1 MAIRVGIVPHTHWD
15 REWYAPFQTYRL
27 RLVRLLDELLPMLE
41 GDPSFARF
49 TLDGQTAVID
59 DYLEVRPE
67 AAERIRRLAAAGR
80 VTVGPWAILM
90 DEFMV
95 SAETMV
101 RNLQAGFARAAELG
115 GVMPVGYLPDMFGH
129 VAQMPQILR
138 LAGLE
143 HAVVWRGVPS
153 AVTGTAFWWEAPDG
167 SRVRAE
173 YLYGSYSNGRDLPED
188 PAGLVER
195 ARNYE
200 TELGAGRLGG
210 LLLMNGTDHHL
221 PEPWV
226 GRLAGAAN
234 ALQREYRFEVTT
246 LAEYLAGEPTD
257 GLPTW
262 SGELRSGARSNLL
275 MGVNSNR
282 VDVKQAAA
290 AGEQALERRAEPLA
304 ALLRPPTGWPARLL
318 ALAWR
323 NLILNS
329 AHDSSCACSHDEVV
343 DQVMVRYREARQVGE
358 GIAAESVA
366 SLAGEVEAPPG
377 AVVVVNQ
384 TSATRS
390 GLVEVLVPGSG
401 PVHFTAP
408 DGTPRPAQVLG
419 EQSAEL
425 FLAKVAGRKLLWVL
439 DMARGQEFGGRPVA
453 SWELA
458 PATDGTGH
466 EVTVVAGPTG
476 SSGVDVADLRQA
488 LSELAAGEGP
498 VTVRMREGRRRQV
511 LVETGPVPG
520 FGWTT
525 LCPLEGA
532 GPGGPLSAGDRLL
545 DNGLVRVEV
554 DPDDGTFTLTTADGL
569 HLEGLNRYVDGGD
582 GGDTYNWSPPEE
594 DRLVTSPE
602 QVAVTV
608 VETGPLR
615 GRLVIDATYRWPSSA
630 EGDARACTA
639 RAASTVAVEVRT
651 TLELRAGDPV
661 VGVEV
666 ELDNRARDHRLR
678 AHFPLPAPVAG
689 SHAECAF
696 AVVHRGLEAEGG
708 PSEHG
713 LPTFPARRFVDCSD
727 GSVGLALLADGL
739 LEYEVVEGGT
749 ELALTVLRAV
759 GYLSRLEPHLRPN
772 AAGPPVP
779 VEGAQ
784 MPGRQRRR
792 YGLLLHRGGWA
803 DAQLYRRADGFLL
816 PLESAGVTATTAVRP
831 PCDSALRVEGAEV
844 SAVLR
849 EDEVLVVRLFN
860 PSPEPVLARV
870 ERDGLPEVGWSIDLG
885 GRLLAPFEGT
895 LLMRPWEIAT
905 LRLG

>member
-59 DYLEVRPE
+59 DYLEIRPE
-67 AAERIRRLAAAGR
+67 AAERLRRLAAAGR

-115 GVMPVGYLPDMFGH
+115 GAMPVGYLPDMFGH

-195 ARNYE
+195 ARSYDAE
-200 TELGAGRLGG
+200 VGDGRYGG

-226 GRLAGAAN
+226 GRLARAAN
-234 ALQREYRFEVTT
+234 LLQDYYRFEVTT
-246 LAEYLAGEPTD
+246 LAEYLAEEPTH

-262 SGELRSGARSNLL
+262 RGELRSGARANLL
-275 MGVNSNR
+275 MGVTSNR
-282 VDVKQAAA
+282 MDVKLAAA
-290 AGEQALERRAEPLA
+290 AAEQALERRAEPLA
-304 ALLRPPTGWPARLL
+304 ALFRPPAAWPRRLL
-318 ALAWR
+318 ELAWR

-343 DQVMVRYREARQVGE
+343 EQVLVRYREARQVGE
-358 GIAAESVA
+358 GIAAECVTA
-366 SLAGEVEAPPG
+366 LAGEVDAAPG
-377 AVVVVNQ
+377 SVAVVNQ
-384 TSATRS
+384 SSVTRS
-390 GLVEVLVPGSG
+390 GLVEVLVPGAG
-401 PVHFTAP
+401 PVHFTDP
-408 DGTPRPAQVLG
+408 DGAPRPTQVLG
-419 EQSAEL
+419 EHAAEL
-425 FLAKVAGRKLLWVL
+425 FFAKAAGRKLLWVL
-439 DMARGQEFGGRPVA
+439 DMARGREFGGRSVA
-453 SWELA
+453 SWDMA
-458 PATDGTGH
+458 PATDGAGP
-466 EVTVVAGPTG
+466 EVTVVAAPRGAE
-476 SSGVDVADLRQA
+476 GVDVAGLREA
-488 LSELAAGEGP
+488 LSGLAAGEEP
-498 VTVRMREGRRRQV
+498 VTVRMREGRRRRV

-525 LCPLEGA
+525 LYPVE
-532 GPGGPLSAGDRLL
+532 GPGPDGPVRAGEGFL

-554 DPDDGTFTLTTADGL
+554 DPSDGTFTLITADGL
-569 HLEGLNRYVDGGD
+569 RVAGLNRYVDGGD

-594 DRLVTSPE
+594 DRLVEVPE
-602 QVAVTV
+602 EVTV
-608 VETGPLR
+608 TLAEAGPLR
-615 GRLVIDATYRWPSSA
+615 GRLLIGATYRWPACA
-630 EGDARACTA
+630 EGDERACTG
-639 RAASTVAVEVRT
+639 RAASTVSVEVRT
-651 TLELRAGDPV
+651 TVEVRAADPV

-666 ELDNRARDHRLR
+666 DLDNRARDHRLR
-678 AHFPLPAPVAG
+678 AHFPLPAPVEG
-689 SHAECAF
+689 SDAECAF
-696 AVVHRGLEAEGG
+696 AVIPRGLEAEGG
-708 PSEHG
+708 PGEHG

-727 GSVGLALLADGL
+727 GSAGLALLADGL
-739 LEYEVVEGGT
+739 LEYEVVEGS

-772 AAGPPVP
+772 PAGPPVP

-792 YGLLLHRGGWA
+792 YGVLLHRGGWRE
-803 DAQLYRRADGFLL
+803 AQLYRRADDFLL
-816 PLESAGVTATTAVRP
+816 RLESAPVTATTAVRP
-831 PCDSALRVEGAEV
+831 PRDSALRVEGAEV
-844 SAVLR
+844 SAVHR

-860 PSPEPVLARV
+860 PSPEPVVARV
-870 ERDGLPEVGWSIDLG
+870 ERDGLPEVGWSIDLT
-885 GRLLAPFEGT
+885 GRLLATFEGT
-895 LLMRPWEIAT
+895 LALRPWEIAT